1 MKLFTPFAIRGVELP
16 NRVMLSPMC
25 QYSAAD
31 GIANDWHLVH
41 YGRFALGGFGLVMVE
56 ATAVSRDGRGTYGD
70 IGLWNDI
77 QAAPLAHIA
86 GVLRANG
93 SVPGIQLNHAG
104 RKSSAR
110 RPWEGRGSLDAERAR
125 IGEAPWDI
133 LAPSALPWADG
144 WIVPNAMSE
153 AQIDAMVENF
163 AAAARRAIS
172 AGFDVIEIHSAH
184 GYLLSEFLSPSS
196 NDRTDRY
203 GGSRENRMRF
213 PLAVIERVRAVMP
226 DDKPLFVRI
235 SSIDGEPGGWNMDDS
250 VAYAAAAKALGADV
264 IDCSSGGFARYEA
277 KRFPGYQIPYADRV
291 RREAE
296 VPTVAVGLITEAEM
310 AEDVVASGKADIV
323 AIAREALV
331 DPNWPLHARKA
342 LGEDPAD
349 FSKWPV
355 QTENWLAG
363 RARERR

>member
-110 RPWEGRGSLDAERAR
+110 RPWEGRGSLDAEHAR

-144 WIVPNAMSE
+144 WIVPNAMTE
-153 AQIDAMVENF
+153 AQIEAMVENF

-196 NDRTDRY
+196 NIRTDHY

-213 PLAVIERVRAVMP
+213 PLAVIERVRAVCAGP
-226 DDKPLFVRI
+226 ASP
-235 SSIDGEPGGWNMDDS
+235 EPASDTVQAAEAVQPEPEALAALS
-250 VAYAAAAKALGADV
+250 EAAAQHPPVPEPPASQRRSAEAKAVKLG
-264 IDCSSGGFARYEA
+264 
-277 KRFPGYQIPYADRV
+277 
-291 RREAE
+291 
-296 VPTVAVGLITEAEM
+296 GLA
-310 AEDVVASGKADIV
+310 
-323 AIAREALV
+323 
-331 DPNWPLHARKA
+331 
-342 LGEDPAD
+342 
-349 FSKWPV
+349 
-355 QTENWLAG
+355 
-363 RARERR
+363 